1 MRVDADGVVE
11 NLGCGTIVLKPLSVA
26 KKTGLRNIKLPI
38 EPITYND
45 YEVIPHRFDEEANT
59 AVTAEF
65 MGKYVYKPFEYGN
78 NTVGVEINFNK
89 EFYVPEVLESA
100 DSILEEIEG
109 IDKQVKHISL

>member
-1 MRVDADGVVE
+1 MRANDDGVVE
-11 NLGCGTIVLKPLSVA
+11 NLGCGEIVLKIGSA
-26 KKTGLRNIKLPI
+26 SKKTGLANAKINIV
-38 EPITYND
+38 PITYND

-89 EFYVPEVLESA
+89 EFYVPEVLDSA
-100 DSILEEIEG
+100 NSILKEIEG
-109 IDKQVKHISL
+109 IDEQIKPISL